1 MNDYKRLALYKQK
14 MDYYKQKLDDLYG
27 GAPTPQDIDTITDL
41 LVREIPITSNEGF
54 PNFGNQIR
62 AVTNE
67 WNNYFTL
74 VQDPNTRWPD
84 NIRPTPLMI
93 EAINVLNSRG
103 QSILYCAYRFLS
115 RRIHLRGDFQSSIKV
130 LFNIPGIEFN
140 IQNRINENNDV
151 DVPLSGFVSE
161 HPDLSFIVEE
171 IGRFITK
178 CPQNTLNS
186 SNVFKLLDDR
196 INYRTRNPFT

>member
-27 GAPTPQDIDTITDL
+27 GAVTLQDIDTITDL
-41 LVREIPITSNEGF
+41 LVGGIPITSNEGF
-54 PNFGNQIR
+54 PNFGDQR
-62 AVTNE
+62 QAVTNE

-74 VQDPNTRWPD
+74 VRDPNIRWPD
-84 NIRPTPLMI
+84 NIRPKPLMI

-115 RRIHLRGDFQSSIKV
+115 KRMQFHGGFESSIQV

-140 IQNRINENNDV
+140 IQNTIRNNEV

-161 HPDLSFIVEE
+161 HPDLSFILEE

-178 CPQNTLNS
+178 CPQNTLNG

-196 INYRTRNPFT
+196 INYRTVNTFK